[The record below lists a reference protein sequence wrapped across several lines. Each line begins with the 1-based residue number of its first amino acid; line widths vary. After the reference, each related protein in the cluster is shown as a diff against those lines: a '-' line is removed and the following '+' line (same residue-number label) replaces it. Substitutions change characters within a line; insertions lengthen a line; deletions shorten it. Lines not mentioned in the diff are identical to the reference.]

1 MNRNVRFYRRYAWY
15 DVLRARVHRPAVS
28 GIHAAEGEGRVNEA
42 TTTARMTAEPLR
54 LLYADE
60 WFVAVHKPEGLL
72 VHRSPPSGSPSRT
85 PSRGNV
91 STSSALRRRAFSP
104 LCERWAAK
112 RPPVLPAPPASGE
125 NKKRSTPAGTG
136 APLFCVVIDSAR
148 NRPTATPPASY
159 SRRPAYSTPASAS
172 SWRSAPRGSVAL
184 LRAPRRGR
192 RGTPSCPRCSRCA
205 P

>member
-1 MNRNVRFYRRYAWY
+1 M
-15 DVLRARVHRPAVS
+15 
-28 GIHAAEGEGRVNEA
+28 NEA

-72 VHRSPPSGSPSRT
+72 VHRSPPSGSPFRT
-85 PSRGNV
+85 SSRGNV

-136 APLFCVVIDSAR
+136 APL
-148 NRPTATPPASY
+148 
-159 SRRPAYSTPASAS
+159 RRI
-172 SWRSAPRGSVAL
+172 GGL
-184 LRAPRRGR
+184 LRAEVSDRYSACFIF
-192 RGTPSCPRCSRCA
+192 PSSSV
-205 P
+205 